1 MKSKIKYLISFV
13 AVFVLAVVALSG
25 SAQAQESRTGT
36 NVIIAKDQLVD
47 SSLTT
52 SGNTI
57 DIQGNVDGDVFCTGG
72 KVTIS
77 GRVNGSV
84 YCAVQSMTVSG
95 RIDGDIISFAQ
106 DFNLSGSVDGSITLL
121 AQNIT
126 FDSTARVRRDV
137 MLVGSNVTTGGII
150 SRDANINASNAT
162 IDGIIGRNLS
172 GNFSTLQ
179 LASLADVRGKIDYA
193 SPNYLTRESRS
204 KTQGT
209 ITKTATTN
217 TGSGSSATSGFVAL
231 IVGFLLFVVSLL
243 IVSLLTILLFPRFYI
258 TTEKQLSDHFGKS
271 LLLGGLNLLV
281 APLLCLLLIVTIIG
295 APLGGLILT
304 AWVMSLMLSGP
315 IAAYY
320 VGAKL
325 TKHKYKP
332 FRTMLV
338 GSVVVL
344 GLYGVPIINIF
355 VALAVALF
363 GSGALVGTIGNS
375 VMAHGSMRKS
385 KTKSSKK

>member
-1 MKSKIKYLISFV
+1 MKSKIKYLIAFV
-13 AVFVLAVVALSG
+13 AVIGLATIALAG

-52 SGNTI
+52 SGDNI
-57 DIQGNVDGDVFCTGG
+57 NIEGNVNGDVFCVGG

-84 YCAVQSMTVSG
+84 YCAVQSLTVSG

-106 DFNLSGSVDGSITLL
+106 DFNLSGTVDGSITLL
-121 AQNIT
+121 GQNIT
-126 FDSTARVRRDV
+126 FDSAARVRRDV
-137 MLVGSNVTTGGII
+137 ALVGANVITRGII
-150 SRDANINASNAT
+150 SRDANINAGNAT

-172 GNFSTLQ
+172 GNFGTLK
-179 LASLADVRGKIDYA
+179 LGSSADVRGKIDYA
-193 SPNYLTRESRS
+193 STNNLTRDGSS

-209 ITKTATTN
+209 ITKTSVAN
-217 TGSGSSATSGFVAL
+217 ANFGSSATSGIVAL
-231 IVGFLLFVVSLL
+231 IVGFLLFFVSLLVVSLL
-243 IVSLLTILLFPRFYI
+243 TVWLFPRLYI

-271 LLLGGLNLLV
+271 LLLGGLNMLA
-281 APLLCLLLIVTIIG
+281 APLLCLLLLITIIG
-295 APLGGLILT
+295 APLSGLIFT

-320 VGAKL
+320 VGSKL

-344 GLYGVPIINIF
+344 GLYAVPIVNIL
-355 VALAVALF
+355 VGLTVGVL
-363 GSGALVGTIGNS
+363 GSGALVGILG
-375 VMAHGSMRKS
+375 
-385 KTKSSKK
+385 

>member
-1 MKSKIKYLISFV
+1 MRSKIKYLISFV

-36 NVIIAKDQLVD
+36 NVIIAKAQLVD

-52 SGNTI
+52 SGDTI

-84 YCAVQSMTVSG
+84 YCAVQSLTVSG
-95 RIDGDIISFAQ
+95 RISGDIISFAQ

-150 SRDANINASNAT
+150 SRDANINASNVL

-172 GNFSTLQ
+172 GNFSTLK
-179 LASLADVRGKIDYA
+179 LGSSADVRGKIDYT
-193 SPNYLTRESRS
+193 STNNLTRDGSS

-217 TGSGSSATSGFVAL
+217 TGSGSSATSGLVAL
-231 IVGFLLFVVSLL
+231 IVGFLLFFVSLLVVSLL
-243 IVSLLTILLFPRFYI
+243 TVLLFPRFYI

-271 LLLGGLNLLV
+271 LLLGGLNMLV
-281 APLLCLLLIVTIIG
+281 APLLCLLLIITIIG
-295 APLGGLILT
+295 APLSGLILT

-332 FRTMLV
+332 FRSMLV

-344 GLYGVPIINIF
+344 GLYGVPIVNIF

-363 GSGALVGTIGNS
+363 GSGALVGIIGNS
-375 VMAHGSMRKS
+375 VMAHRPKRKS
-385 KTKSSKK
+385 NSKASKK